1 MSAAFS
7 DLARSFRERLPS
19 YICIAVLFALVVL
32 SSYYSY
38 TSKYGLIRTIPDRD
52 SPAFVAHGTLT
63 TEFTADGTPLRRFS
77 AEYAE
82 HYTDGRFY
90 ATRTRAETLDPAKPR
105 LTASADKA
113 TSTDDGETVL
123 FSGNV
128 LVTRA
133 ADAKTAPFR
142 FSTTHATV
150 YPDASRLETDAPV
163 ELINGA
169 NITTATGLTYDNVD
183 HTVELHSR
191 VHSIY
196 IPKPSAAADALQQDS
211 GEKQ

>member
-7 DLARSFRERLPS
+7 NLTKGVRERLPS
-19 YICIAVLFALVVL
+19 YMCIAVLFALVVL

-38 TSKYGLIRTIPDRD
+38 SAKYGLIRTIPDRD
-52 SPAFVAHGTLT
+52 SPDFIAHGTLT

-82 HYTDGRFY
+82 HFTDGRFH
-90 ATRTRAETLDPAKPR
+90 ATRPRAETLDPSKPR

-113 TSTDDGETVL
+113 TSNDDGETIV

-150 YPDASRLETDAPV
+150 SPDASRLETDAPV
-163 ELINGA
+163 ELVNGA
-169 NITTATGLTYDNVD
+169 NITTGTGLAYDHVD
-183 HTVELHSR
+183 HTVELRSR

-196 IPKPSAAADALQQDS
+196 IPKAPMAADAIHHNS
-211 GEKQ
+211 GE